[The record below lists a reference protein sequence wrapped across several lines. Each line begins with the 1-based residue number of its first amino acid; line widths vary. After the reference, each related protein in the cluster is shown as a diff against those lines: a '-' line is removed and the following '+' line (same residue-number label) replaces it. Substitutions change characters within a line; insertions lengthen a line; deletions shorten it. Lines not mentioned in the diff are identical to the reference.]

1 MEYRLEFLRELTW
14 RLLVQVGQESQRFF
28 FADEILSRLPREI
41 RIGQQCLSDI
51 STKEMRRL
59 ISFIPQDNTLF
70 HGTIRENLLYGKN
83 ESVSEERIAYILK
96 ELGLSPL
103 VAELEDG
110 LDTRISEN
118 GTGLSE
124 GQNNDSALREPY
136 C

>member
-1 MEYRLEFLRELTW
+1 MKYY
-14 RLLVQVGQESQRFF
+14 QDYQG
-28 FADEILSRLPREI
+28 EI

-83 ESVSEERIAYILK
+83 ESVSEERIAHILK
-96 ELGLSPL
+96 ELGLSHL

-124 GQNNDSALREPY
+124 GQNNDLALREP
-136 C
+136 CC

>member
-1 MEYRLEFLRELTW
+1 M
-14 RLLVQVGQESQRFF
+14 
-28 FADEILSRLPREI
+28 
-41 RIGQQCLSDI
+41 
-51 STKEMRRL
+51 

-110 LDTRISEN
+110 LDTQFQKM
-118 GTGLSE
+118 
-124 GQNNDSALREPY
+124 GQACRKAKTTVQHCKSLTARTSDLFAR
-136 C
+136 

>member
-1 MEYRLEFLRELTW
+1 M
-14 RLLVQVGQESQRFF
+14 
-28 FADEILSRLPREI
+28 
-41 RIGQQCLSDI
+41 
-51 STKEMRRL
+51 
-59 ISFIPQDNTLF
+59 
-70 HGTIRENLLYGKN
+70 
-83 ESVSEERIAYILK
+83 SEERIAYILK